1 MQRILV
7 ALGWFLAS
15 AIATAFAADPPN
27 PSPEPTASETSSEQI
42 SIDFPN
48 REIRSILRDVADIF
62 ELNLVV
68 PEDLSGRT
76 SVKLRNVTWRQIFRE
91 VLNPIGYTYI
101 EEENIVRVLPIATNL
116 PENGQLGGKA
126 RLQDFPY
133 AFALTTLPY
142 LLVLPICMV
151 QLLLFI
157 AVLRDR
163 LEISPRFLPQ
173 WLWAVMVL
181 LGGILPLLAYWLMHH
196 STLARPV
203 NQDTPPKVDP

>member
-1 MQRILV
+1 MQRTLV
-7 ALGWFLAS
+7 ALVWFLAS
-15 AIATAFAADPPN
+15 AIAPAFAATPPN
-27 PSPEPTASETSSEQI
+27 PSPKPTASETSPDQI

-68 PEDLSGRT
+68 PEELSGRT

-91 VLNPIGYTYI
+91 VLDPIGYTFI
-101 EEENIVRVLPIATNL
+101 EDENIVRVLPIATNL
-116 PENGQLGGKA
+116 PENGQFRGRS

-142 LLVLPICMV
+142 LLTIPICMV
-151 QLLLFI
+151 QLILFI

-163 LEISPRFLPQ
+163 LEIPPRFLPQ
-173 WLWAVMVL
+173 WLWAMMVL
-181 LGGILPLLAYWLMHH
+181 VGGILPLLAYWLMHH
-196 STLARPV
+196 STLARTV
-203 NQDTPPKVDP
+203 SQDTPPKIAQ